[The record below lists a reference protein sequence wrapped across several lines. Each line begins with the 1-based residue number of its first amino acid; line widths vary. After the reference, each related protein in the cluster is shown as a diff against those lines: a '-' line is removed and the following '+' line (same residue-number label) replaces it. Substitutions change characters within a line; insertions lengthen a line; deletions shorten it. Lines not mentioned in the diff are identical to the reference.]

1 MFRPLGS
8 RLGAVGYIQR
18 SCRSLFVGAPPVASE
33 TVREVPTLTDTFG
46 RNHTYLRISLTERC
60 NLRCQYCMP
69 EEGVQLTRREELLS
83 TEEMFKLAELFVR
96 EGVRKIRLTG
106 GEPTVRKDI
115 VDIVGGLKKIPQLE
129 SVSITTNALILT
141 RILVPL
147 QRAGLDGLN
156 ISLDSLIPGKFERIT
171 RRKGFERVI
180 AGIDLAIQLGYRP
193 KVNCVV
199 MKGLNE
205 EEIVDFVAFTQDRN
219 VDVRFIEYM
228 PFTGNKW
235 ETDKMVSFRDMMTR
249 IKEKFPDFHA
259 LPNGPNDTSKAFK
272 VPTFAG
278 QVGFITSMTEHFCG
292 TCNRLRIT
300 ADGNLKVCLFGNT
313 EISLRDALRGGCSES
328 DLIAMISAA
337 VNRKKK
343 QHADFPMAP
352 RGAPQL
358 DGMVRDL
365 LAVQRVN
372 VHGLRFMSTGSLSHV
387 TPEGK
392 AKMVDVSGKN
402 VSQREARARAVV
414 AVGPQIAH
422 LIRSNEIRKG
432 DVLSVSKIAAILAS
446 KRTSEIIPLCHNIPL
461 SLVDVTTK
469 LNTQTNEVIVE
480 SLVRCDG
487 KTGVEM
493 EALTAVTV
501 AALTIYDMCKAVSH
515 DIVIRDVMLV
525 AKSGG
530 KSDFARREEPKEELK
545 TITLKYNRS
554 PAEEKDEHSPMAP
567 RGAPQLDG
575 MVRDLLAVQ
584 RVNVHGLRFMSTGS
598 LSHVTPEGKAKMV
611 DVSGKSVSQREARA
625 RAVVAIA
632 AILASKRTSEI
643 IPLCHNIPLSLVD
656 VTTKLNTQTN
666 EVIVESLVRC
676 DGKTGVEME
685 ALTAVTVA
693 ALTIYDMCK
702 AVSHDIVIRDVML
715 VAKSGGKSDFAR
727 REEPKEELKT
737 ITLKY
742 NRSPAEE
749 KDERFYPTPI

>member
-33 TVREVPTLTDTFG
+33 QTVREVPTLTDTFG

-343 QHADFPMAP
+343 QHAGMLNLSKMENRPM
-352 RGAPQL
+352 
-358 DGMVRDL
+358 
-365 LAVQRVN
+365 
-372 VHGLRFMSTGSLSHV
+372 
-387 TPEGK
+387 
-392 AKMVDVSGKN
+392 
-402 VSQREARARAVV
+402 
-414 AVGPQIAH
+414 I
-422 LIRSNEIRKG
+422 LI
-432 DVLSVSKIAAILAS
+432 
-446 KRTSEIIPLCHNIPL
+446 
-461 SLVDVTTK
+461 
-469 LNTQTNEVIVE
+469 
-480 SLVRCDG
+480 
-487 KTGVEM
+487 
-493 EALTAVTV
+493 
-501 AALTIYDMCKAVSH
+501 
-515 DIVIRDVMLV
+515 
-525 AKSGG
+525 GG
-530 KSDFARREEPKEELK
+530 
-545 TITLKYNRS
+545 
-554 PAEEKDEHSPMAP
+554 
-567 RGAPQLDG
+567 
-575 MVRDLLAVQ
+575 
-584 RVNVHGLRFMSTGS
+584 
-598 LSHVTPEGKAKMV
+598 
-611 DVSGKSVSQREARA
+611 
-625 RAVVAIA
+625 
-632 AILASKRTSEI
+632 
-643 IPLCHNIPLSLVD
+643 
-656 VTTKLNTQTN
+656 
-666 EVIVESLVRC
+666 
-676 DGKTGVEME
+676 
-685 ALTAVTVA
+685 
-693 ALTIYDMCK
+693 
-702 AVSHDIVIRDVML
+702 
-715 VAKSGGKSDFAR
+715 
-727 REEPKEELKT
+727 
-737 ITLKY
+737 
-742 NRSPAEE
+742 
-749 KDERFYPTPI
+749 